1 MRKGHWTGH
10 GDKGELYYILL
21 CLQIKSFVKV
31 FPTVFHGWTVRY
43 DENDPEIVAKAEEAH
58 KDMLD
63 WYAKYLPV
71 TATETT
77 TSSSSATA
85 TLPKTIKE
93 LLPAKLI
100 D

>member
-1 MRKGHWTGH
+1 M
-10 GDKGELYYILL
+10 
-21 CLQIKSFVKV
+21 KV
-31 FPTVFHGWTVRY
+31 FPNVFHGWTVRY
-43 DENDPEIVAKAEEAH
+43 DENDLEMVAKAEEAH

-77 TSSSSATA
+77 TSSSAT
-85 TLPKTIKE
+85 TTIPKTIKE

-100 D
+100 E

>member
-1 MRKGHWTGH
+1 M
-10 GDKGELYYILL
+10 
-21 CLQIKSFVKV
+21 

-77 TSSSSATA
+77 TSSSAT
-85 TLPKTIKE
+85 TTKPKTVKE
-93 LLPAKLI
+93 LLPDKLI
-100 D
+100 E